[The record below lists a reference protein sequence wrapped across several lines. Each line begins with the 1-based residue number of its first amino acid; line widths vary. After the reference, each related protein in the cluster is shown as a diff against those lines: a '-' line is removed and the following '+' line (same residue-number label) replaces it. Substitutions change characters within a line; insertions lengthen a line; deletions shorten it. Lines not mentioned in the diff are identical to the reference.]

1 MTILHLSLPPSRL
14 HQSQKQPLI
23 TIPLCF
29 FTRKLYDDIVRTNAS
44 YCPVLRKYFPM
55 SSYLHEGAIT
65 PGMESTVAHD
75 ICF

>member
-29 FTRKLYDDIVRTNAS
+29 SRKLYDDIVRANAS
-44 YCPVLRKYFPM
+44 VSSIRENVPYVLISP
-55 SSYLHEGAIT
+55 
-65 PGMESTVAHD
+65 
-75 ICF
+75 